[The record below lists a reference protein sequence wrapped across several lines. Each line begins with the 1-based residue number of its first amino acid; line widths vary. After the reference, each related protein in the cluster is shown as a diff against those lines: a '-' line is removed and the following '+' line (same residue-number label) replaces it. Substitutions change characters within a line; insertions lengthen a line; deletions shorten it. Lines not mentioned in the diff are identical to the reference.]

1 MTQKEM
7 ISKAYKLGASAQTA
21 GQAYL
26 QSENS
31 NLSAKGKTLNPNYKK
46 PIIRRAYRHTPHK
59 MHGTLNRPIWVNV
72 KSKDGAGFEQKLEK
86 VKIALKKG
94 LIKTA

>member
-1 MTQKEM
+1 MRPSIILGRVVIGGKV
-7 ISKAYKLGASAQTA
+7 ISEGVKVRGREAKL
-21 GQAYL
+21 
-26 QSENS
+26 
-31 NLSAKGKTLNPNYKK
+31 
-46 PIIRRAYRHTPHK
+46 HK

-72 KSKDGAGFEQKLEK
+72 KTKDGAGFEQKLEK